1 MCVGAEFAVYDLT
14 VSPARIKRDCGIGV
28 ISPKSF
34 SKSLVRPFRTRG
46 WAPAMRSNIAGVGLV
61 TVGSAGQPPD
71 PANPPCVTPRG
82 AAVVSR

>member
-1 MCVGAEFAVYDLT
+1 MCVVNGAEFAVYDLT

-46 WAPAMRSNIAGVGLV
+46 WAPAMRSNTAGVGLV
-61 TVGSAGQPPD
+61 TVSLRRSTARSG
-71 PANPPCVTPRG
+71 
-82 AAVVSR
+82 